1 MLERDLESH
10 LVRKTQALGGVAF
23 KFVCPG
29 NAGVP
34 DRRVL
39 LPIPPEHRAIIG
51 RYVCFV
57 ELKAPGRVPN
67 ALQRWQIDR
76 INRLGHCAKWVDS
89 VGGLD
94 ALLA

>member
-1 MLERDLESH
+1 MLERDLEAR

-34 DRRVL
+34 DRLVL
-39 LPIPPEHRAIIG
+39 LPIPAEHQAIVG
-51 RYVCFV
+51 RYVSFI
-57 ELKAPGRVPN
+57 ELKALGRVPN